1 MLQMD
6 AVAVVRHRVLVEGA
20 SVREVARA
28 LGIARNTARRY
39 LRGAPVGV
47 RKTTA
52 RERPAMERAQAR
64 MEALLKE
71 APRWTGGKQRLTAT
85 QLHRLLRAEGIQVG
99 VTLVKEYVH
108 EWKRRRAEVFVPL
121 VYKPGDL
128 GEVDFFEVLVELA
141 GKRVKAW
148 MFLLR
153 AMYSGRD
160 FAWLFP
166 RQDQTCFLEGHV
178 RAFEHLGAVL
188 NRLAYDNLKAAV
200 AKLLTGSERVLAARF
215 AALTNHYLFEA
226 SFCRPG
232 TGHDKGGVEARGKG
246 IRLQHLVPIPAGDS
260 LESISGAL
268 LARLDAQAADRRD
281 IDGRSVLDRFAD
293 EQQRMLPLPGVPY
306 QAAETRLHVSV
317 TGSAQVNL
325 GGAKYS
331 VWSTWSRLA
340 VTARLGV
347 DTVELVGPDGRT
359 VRHPRM
365 RFGTRSIDYRH
376 YLPEL
381 GRKPQALRQVAGE
394 LVQALGPVY
403 ARAWR
408 HLVDEHG
415 PKQAARVFAQVVQ
428 AVEEHGAEALAPRV
442 ELALAQGEPLQLALR
457 PTAPAVSLGEE
468 AMPPSVRGVVIETA
482 QMADYDALLGGVA

>member
-1 MLQMD
+1 MD
-6 AVAVVRHRVLVEGA
+6 EVAVVRHRVRVEGA
-20 SVREVARA
+20 SQREVARA
-28 LGIARNTARRY
+28 LGIARNTVKRY
-39 LRGAPVGV
+39 LDGAPVGV
-47 RKTTA
+47 RKA
-52 RERPAMERAQAR
+52 SPRERPALARAQVR
-64 MEALLKE
+64 MEALLGE

-99 VTLVKEYVH
+99 VTLVKAFVR

-121 VYKPGDL
+121 TYKPGDL
-128 GEVDFFEVLVELA
+128 GQVDFFEVLAEVA
-141 GKRVKAW
+141 GKRIKAF

-178 RAFEHLGAVL
+178 RAFEHMGGVL
-188 NRLAYDNLKAAV
+188 HRLAYDNLKAAV
-200 AKLLTGSERVLAARF
+200 AKLLAGSERVLAARF

-226 SFCRPG
+226 SFCRPA

-246 IRLQHLVPIPAGDS
+246 IRLQHLVPIPTGDS
-260 LESISGAL
+260 LESISRAVL
-268 LARLDAQAADRRD
+268 VRLDAQAADRRD

-293 EQQRMLPLPGVPY
+293 EQQRMLPLPAVSY
-306 QAAETRLHVSV
+306 QAAETRPHVSV
-317 TGSAQVNL
+317 GGSALVNL

-347 DTVELVGPDGRT
+347 DMVELVGPDGRT
-359 VRHPRM
+359 VKHPRR
-365 RFGTRSIDYRH
+365 RFGGRSIDYRH

-428 AVEEHGAEALAPRV
+428 AVDEHGAEAIAPRV
-442 ELALAQGEPLQLALR
+442 ELALAQGEALQLALR
-457 PTAPAVSLGEE
+457 PAARSVSLAEE
-468 AMPPSVRGVVIETA
+468 ALPPSVRGVVVETA
-482 QMADYDALLGGVA
+482 QMADFDALLGGVA